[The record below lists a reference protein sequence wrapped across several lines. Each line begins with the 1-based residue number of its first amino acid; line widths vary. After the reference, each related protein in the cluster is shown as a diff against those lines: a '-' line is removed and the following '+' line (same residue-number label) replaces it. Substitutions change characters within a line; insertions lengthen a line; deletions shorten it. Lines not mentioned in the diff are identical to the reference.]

1 MSSRHL
7 NEASRR
13 AKFYCA
19 DFFCPISLVLWQVFK
34 LNIPRNRIIWPV
46 NNFAINIKFLIAL
59 FDFISQFFMNCQ
71 ELPHCKSVIV
81 CFSTLDKKSYL
92 RFLRIFWYICFRS
105 SDEGKYTCVRTN
117 EAGSV
122 NAEAWISVLVR
133 TQIIQPPVDTKV
145 ILGKDSNNIELHI
158 LPIVDTITELF

>member
-1 MSSRHL
+1 M
-7 NEASRR
+7 
-13 AKFYCA
+13 F
-19 DFFCPISLVLWQVFK
+19 VFEY
-34 LNIPRNRIIWPV
+34 
-46 NNFAINIKFLIAL
+46 
-59 FDFISQFFMNCQ
+59 QQ
-71 ELPHCKSVIV
+71 
-81 CFSTLDKKSYL
+81 FSTLEKKSYL
-92 RFLRIFWYICFRS
+92 TFKQIFDILFFRS

-158 LPIVDTITELF
+158 LPIVDTITILT